1 MHRCCAGEVVPGR
14 DRRPGQ
20 GDALARQRRRAPR
33 APHQAAA
40 LAGRRWRALG
50 GPHQALRWR
59 GGAGAWLGDLHR
71 ALRERGGAGARPA
84 TRTRRCASG
93 AAPAPDAGPAA
104 GGGATGRTPALGH
117 KPLRS
122 TPRRADAAR
131 GLRRR
136 EAAYHPACFRPRA
149 PALVLPSSCQER
161 ARRCCQPVQGA
172 AAHARASR
180 SAGRVPGACKARA
193 GRLHAG
199 CCIRVLH

>member
-1 MHRCCAGEVVPGR
+1 MLRWRGGTRPRSTTWTRRCASAAAPARAPRPAPGR
-14 DRRPGQ
+14 RAG
-20 GDALARQRRRAPR
+20 GAALARARRPAPG
-33 APHQAAA
+33 AA
-40 LAGRRWRALG
+40 LAGRRWCMARRPEKGAARAG
-50 GPHQALRWR
+50 RRRRAPGDPHE
-59 GGAGAWLGDLHR
+59 
-71 ALRERGGAGARPA
+71 ALRERGGAGAG
-84 TRTRRCASG
+84 RR
-93 AAPAPDAGPAA
+93 PAA

-149 PALVLPSSCQER
+149 PALELPSSCQER

-180 SAGRVPGACKARA
+180 SAGRVPGACQARA

-199 CCIRVLH
+199 CCIRALH